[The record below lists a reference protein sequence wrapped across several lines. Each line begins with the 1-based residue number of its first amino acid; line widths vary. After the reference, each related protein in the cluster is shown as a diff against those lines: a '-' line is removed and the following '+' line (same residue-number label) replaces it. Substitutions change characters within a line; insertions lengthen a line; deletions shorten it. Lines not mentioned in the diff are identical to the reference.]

1 MAILAMLDAFS
12 GNWQALLLRGILA
25 VLLGIVALAMPGL
38 TLGLLVLLYGV
49 YVLTDGIMAI
59 WVGAKARAWWLLLA
73 GVLGVLVGV
82 YTFFYP
88 GITAVALLYLIAAL
102 AVVRGIFEIV
112 TAIRLRKEMTGEWAL
127 ILAGVISVLFGLVLF
142 TRPAA
147 GALAMVWLIGVWAL
161 FFGLIM
167 IILAVRLRGFRR
179 RVAGPSA

>member
-1 MAILAMLDAFS
+1 MAILTMLDAFS

-25 VLLGIVALAMPGL
+25 VLFGIAALAMPGL
-38 TLGLLVLLYGV
+38 TLVTLVLLYGV
-49 YVLTDGIMAI
+49 YVLADGIMAA

-88 GITAVALLYLIAAL
+88 GITAVALLYLIAGL
-102 AVVRGIFEIV
+102 AVIRGIFEIA

-127 ILAGVISVLFGLVLF
+127 ILAGVVSILFGVFLF
-142 TRPAA
+142 ARPAA

-161 FFGLIM
+161 VFGLIM
-167 IILAVRLRGFRR
+167 IILALRVRGFRGR
-179 RVAGPSA
+179 LARA